1 MAAST
6 TVTLYD
12 ETPSGE
18 RTGGLTLEFFTT
30 RVTARE
36 LIRRRVYEE
45 VQEYNLSTSGCFRG
59 LVQPTDA
66 DQTRNGYRLRR
77 ERKIDWE
84 EQFQRAVEAFER
96 NGFFM
101 LVGDRQ
107 VEDLDE
113 AIELGLGTEVSF
125 IKLVP
130 LVGG

>member
-1 MAAST
+1 MPA
-6 TVTLYD
+6 TVTCYD
-12 ETPSGE
+12 ETTAGE
-18 RTGGLTLEFFTT
+18 RTNSLTLQFLTA

-45 VQEYNLSTSGCFRG
+45 VQEYNLSTPEYFRG

-66 DQTRNGYRLRR
+66 ERALNGYKLRQR
-77 ERKIDWE
+77 RKLDWE
-84 EQFQRAVEAFER
+84 EQYRRAVEAFEK

-101 LVGDRQ
+101 LVDDRQ
-107 VEDLDE
+107 LESLDE
-113 AIELGLGTEVSF
+113 EIELKVATEVSF